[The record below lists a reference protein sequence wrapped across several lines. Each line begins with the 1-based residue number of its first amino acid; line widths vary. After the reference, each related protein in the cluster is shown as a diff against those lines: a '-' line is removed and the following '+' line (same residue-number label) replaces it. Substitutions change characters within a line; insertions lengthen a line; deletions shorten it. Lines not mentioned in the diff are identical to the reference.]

1 MVSRAGGGRVNGKG
15 SLFVVSAPSGTGKT
29 TAVDMLVARVSGL
42 ERSRSYTSRPARPSE
57 REGVDY
63 HFVDRERFDS
73 MRDAGE
79 FLEWADVFGHLYGTR
94 AVDTRRRLEAG
105 LSLVLVIDVQGAR
118 QVRGLEPG
126 AVGIFLLPPSPA
138 VLEERLRSRPGDRL
152 TEAEIRRRLSV
163 ARREVRH
170 VGEYDYVVVNEDLED
185 CVERLRCIVEAERQS
200 WRAAGAAARAIA
212 ASFGEPDSGAASWR

>member
-1 MVSRAGGGRVNGKG
+1 MNGKG

-118 QVRGLEPG
+118 QVRGIEPG

-138 VLEERLRSRPGDRL
+138 VLEDRLRRRPGDRL
-152 TEAEIRRRLSV
+152 TESEIRRRLSV

-200 WRAAGAAARAIA
+200 WRAAGGVARAIA

>member
-1 MVSRAGGGRVNGKG
+1 VSGKG

-29 TAVDMLVARVSGL
+29 TAVDALVRRVPEL
-42 ERSRSYTSRPARPSE
+42 ERSRSYTSRPPRPSE
-57 REGVDY
+57 RDGVDY
-63 HFVDRERFDS
+63 HFVDRARFES

-79 FLEWADVFGHLYGTR
+79 FLEWAEVFGHLYGTR
-94 AVDTRRRLEAG
+94 GLDTRRRLDAG
-105 LSLVLVIDVQGAR
+105 RSLVLVIDVQGAR

-138 VLEERLRSRPGDRL
+138 VLEDRLRGRPGDRL
-152 TEAEIRRRLSV
+152 TEAEIRRRLSI

-170 VGEYDYVVVNEDLED
+170 VGEYDYVVVNENLED

-200 WRAAGAAARAIA
+200 WRAAGDVARAIA
-212 ASFGEPDSGAASWR
+212 ASFGEPDGGGAPWR

>member
-1 MVSRAGGGRVNGKG
+1 MNGKG

-29 TAVDMLVARVSGL
+29 TAVDTLVARVPGL
-42 ERSRSYTSRPARPSE
+42 ERSRSYTSRPPRPAE
-57 REGVDY
+57 RDGVDY
-63 HFVDRERFDS
+63 HFVDREHFDS
-73 MRDAGE
+73 MRGAGE
-79 FLEWADVFGHLYGTR
+79 FLEWAEVFGHLYGTR
-94 AVDTRRRLEAG
+94 ALDTRRRLDAG

-118 QVRGLEPG
+118 RVRELESG

-138 VLEERLRSRPGDRL
+138 VLEDRLRRRPGDRL

-170 VGEYDYVVVNEDLED
+170 VGEYDYVVVNDDLED
-185 CVERLRCIVEAERQS
+185 CVERLRCIVEAARHS

-212 ASFGEPDSGAASWR
+212 DSFGEPGRGAAPWR